1 VPILVELINKEFRE
15 ILVNKKISIVFDG
28 ASVDGDLVAVII
40 RYMSG
45 WTLQQKLV
53 NMRHADCTVDNK
65 QLNSIL
71 MQTFNNLGVSFI
83 FIRYYSILL
92 SSLFI
97 YLFISTD

>member
-1 VPILVELINKEFRE
+1 MVPL
-15 ILVNKKISIVFDG
+15 
-28 ASVDGDLVAVII
+28 DGDLVAVII

-97 YLFISTD
+97 YLFIYLNRLILRHCLVPFVTPPQSMCAPWVS